1 MASKHCLGCLAAK
14 LTCQLTNS
22 SRYLENAKR
31 QMTILALSTSA
42 RRQRHRLSLSQSSE
56 IDNKKKDMSMNLSN
70 TLIQNGVKNNMAP
83 KLPPLWKRMTKQ
95 EFADIVEKHLGIVTV
110 CCNVLDC
117 TYSQFWQAASHWDL
131 RDFVREQKAALVSKA
146 EQTIA
151 EKLDSHFVNVFLKA
165 AEIVLKSQA
174 AREQGWGSQPQVQ
187 VNTAVVLTEEQKA
200 QKLKDIFGI

>member
-1 MASKHCLGCLAAK
+1 MN
-14 LTCQLTNS
+14 QD
-22 SRYLENAKR
+22 
-31 QMTILALSTSA
+31 
-42 RRQRHRLSLSQSSE
+42 SE
-56 IDNKKKDMSMNLSN
+56 ILR
-70 TLIQNGVKNNMAP
+70 NGVKNHMQP
-83 KLPPLWKRMTKQ
+83 KLPPIWKRFTKQ
-95 EFADIVEKHLGIVTV
+95 EFANVVEKHMGIVTV

-117 TYSQFWQAASHWDL
+117 TYSQFWQAAGHWEL
-131 RDFVREQKAALVSKA
+131 RDFVRAQKAALVSKA

-151 EKLDSHFVNVFLKA
+151 EKLDSEFDNVALKA

>member
-1 MASKHCLGCLAAK
+1 MN
-14 LTCQLTNS
+14 QDN
-22 SRYLENAKR
+22 E
-31 QMTILALSTSA
+31 IL
-42 RRQRHRLSLSQSSE
+42 R
-56 IDNKKKDMSMNLSN
+56 
-70 TLIQNGVKNNMAP
+70 NGVKNNMTP
-83 KLPPLWKRMTKQ
+83 KLPPIWKRYTKQ
-95 EFADIVEKHLGIVTV
+95 EFADIVEKHFGIVTV

-117 TYSQFWQAASHWDL
+117 TYSQLWQAASHWDL

-151 EKLDSHFVNVFLKA
+151 EKLDSHIDNVALKA

>member
-1 MASKHCLGCLAAK
+1 MK
-14 LTCQLTNS
+14 LDNALIKNGIKNS
-22 SRYLENAKR
+22 M
-31 QMTILALSTSA
+31 Q
-42 RRQRHRLSLSQSSE
+42 
-56 IDNKKKDMSMNLSN
+56 
-70 TLIQNGVKNNMAP
+70 P
-83 KLPPLWKRMTKQ
+83 KLPPLWKRMSKQ
-95 EFADIVEKHLGIVTV
+95 EFANIVEKHMGIVTV

-117 TYSQFWQAASHWDL
+117 TYSQFWQAAGHWDL

-151 EKLDSHFVNVFLKA
+151 EKLDSEVDNVALKA

-174 AREQGWGSQPQVQ
+174 AREQGWGTQPQVQ

>member
-1 MASKHCLGCLAAK
+1 MK
-14 LTCQLTNS
+14 LD
-22 SRYLENAKR
+22 NA
-31 QMTILALSTSA
+31 
-42 RRQRHRLSLSQSSE
+42 
-56 IDNKKKDMSMNLSN
+56 
-70 TLIQNGVKNNMAP
+70 LIQNGIKNGMKP

-95 EFADIVEKHLGIVTV
+95 EFADIVEKHFGIVTV

-151 EKLDSHFVNVFLKA
+151 EKLDSDIDNVALRA

-174 AREQGWGSQPQVQ
+174 ARDQGWGSQPQVQ

-200 QKLKDIFGI
+200 EKLKTIFGI

>member
-1 MASKHCLGCLAAK
+1 
-14 LTCQLTNS
+14 
-22 SRYLENAKR
+22 
-31 QMTILALSTSA
+31 
-42 RRQRHRLSLSQSSE
+42 
-56 IDNKKKDMSMNLSN
+56 MNLDN
-70 TLIQNGVKNNMAP
+70 QLMQNGVKNHMTP
-83 KLPPLWKRMTKQ
+83 KLPALWKRFTKQ
-95 EFADIVEKHLGIVTV
+95 EFQDVVEKHMGIVTV

-151 EKLDSHFVNVFLKA
+151 AKLDSEVDSVALRA

-174 AREQGWGSQPQVQ
+174 ARDQGWGSQPQVQ

-200 QKLKDIFGI
+200 EKLKSIFGI

>member
-1 MASKHCLGCLAAK
+1 MKLG
-14 LTCQLTNS
+14 NPV
-22 SRYLENAKR
+22 
-31 QMTILALSTSA
+31 
-42 RRQRHRLSLSQSSE
+42 
-56 IDNKKKDMSMNLSN
+56 IDNGIKKHMTS
-70 TLIQNGVKNNMAP
+70 
-83 KLPPLWKRMTKQ
+83 KLPAIWKRFTKQ
-95 EFADIVEKHLGIVTV
+95 EFADIVEKHFGIVTV

-151 EKLDSHFVNVFLKA
+151 EKLDSHIDNVALKA

-174 AREQGWGSQPQVQ
+174 AREQGWGTQPQVQ

-200 QKLKDIFGI
+200 

>member
-1 MASKHCLGCLAAK
+1 M
-14 LTCQLTNS
+14 NP
-22 SRYLENAKR
+22 ENEILR
-31 QMTILALSTSA
+31 NGIGNGMT
-42 RRQRHRLSLSQSSE
+42 
-56 IDNKKKDMSMNLSN
+56 
-70 TLIQNGVKNNMAP
+70 P
-83 KLPPLWKRMTKQ
+83 KLPPIWKRFTKQ
-95 EFADIVEKHLGIVTV
+95 EFADIVEKHLGIITV

-151 EKLDSHFVNVFLKA
+151 EKLDSEIDNVALRA

-174 AREQGWGSQPQVQ
+174 ARDQGWGSQPQVQ

-200 QKLKDIFGI
+200 EKLKTIFGI